1 MSIKSAEFQLKDA
14 IGNLQ
19 LSKGI
24 TPSMRDIWSL
34 VMSLEEAV
42 KADCAKD
49 AK

>member
-1 MSIKSAEFQLKDA
+1 MSIERAEHLLRDA

-24 TPSMRDIWSL
+24 TPSMKAIWSL

-42 KADCAKD
+42 KADCAED

>member
-1 MSIKSAEFQLKDA
+1 MTIQEAEFKLRDA

-24 TPSMRDIWSL
+24 SPSMRDIWSL

-42 KADCAKD
+42 RAECAED
-49 AK
+49 SD